1 MNYQLPTL
9 AHHQRGEGIG
19 GIVAM
24 VIVFVMCL
32 KLGVAIVP
40 PQMTDRTLDKAI
52 AEELAK
58 ANAKKASERQLIEA
72 IRSQLEMN
80 AMYDVNL
87 EEMYTIGG
95 NTGNLS
101 IHKKYQVESNLFPGV
116 FITNKFEGEIT
127 PEMASE

>member
-24 VIVFVMCL
+24 IIVFVMCL
-32 KLGVAIVP
+32 KLGVAIIP
-40 PQMTDRTLDKAI
+40 AKWTDYQLDIAI

-58 ANAKKASERQLIEA
+58 ANQVKATKSKLFEA
-72 IRSQLEMN
+72 IGTQLQIN
-80 AMYDVNL
+80 AMYDVKL
-87 EEMYTIGG
+87 DEMYTVKGTAG
-95 NTGNLS
+95 KLS
-101 IHKKYQVESNLFPGV
+101 IKKKYQVEHQLFPGV

-127 PEMASE
+127 PKMAD